1 MALFCRQPQEAE
13 TILLQ
18 AGLVYRAIQMNIDL
32 FNWDRYDRFFK
43 ARKLKLE
50 QNLDESGKGGG
61 GGREENNVKS
71 PPLPLLSSFFFSR
84 PSFLDQ
90 LARKRLLRRLKI
102 IQATVL
108 VSNENATLSQ
118 ELRLPV
124 CES

>member
-32 FNWDRYDRFFK
+32 FNWDRYDCFFK
-43 ARKLKLE
+43 ARKLKR
-50 QNLDESGKGGG
+50 QQKLDEGGG
-61 GGREENNVKS
+61 EREKRKCEIPAL
-71 PPLPLLSSFFFSR
+71 PPSFFFSLV
-84 PSFLDQ
+84 PTFSTNS
-90 LARKRLLRRLKI
+90 RKNACYAGLRLYK
-102 IQATVL
+102 QASVL
-108 VSNENATLSQ
+108 VSGKNATLSQ